1 MLQFFKYVLATVIG
15 LLLFVILSFFLLIGI
30 GSAISASSDGE
41 TNVKENSVLKIDMN
55 QVVNETAPESDP
67 FEEIFA
73 NGPGRVGLIQI
84 KESIANAK
92 LDPNIKGIYLN
103 MEYPMAGFATLE
115 EIRNALIDFKSAGK
129 FIYTYGEVMTE
140 QAIYLASVA
149 DKSYLNPA
157 GGLEFNGLGAEIMFY
172 KGMFDKIGV
181 KPVVFRV
188 GQYKSFVEPYIRT
201 DMSEKN
207 REQLTSYIN
216 NIADYMYTKI
226 GESRGISKTEI
237 DKILNEALI
246 QTPQDAVKYK
256 LLTNVGYE
264 DEFQD
269 ALRSELDLKKDAKI
283 SYVSLGKY
291 AKAEKY
297 IEKGDRENR
306 IAVIIGEGAIQ
317 SGESNQGE
325 SIGSETIVNELRKAR
340 KDKTVKAIVLRINSG
355 GGSALAS
362 DVMWREVMLTKK
374 VKPIIASMGD
384 YAASGGYYMAMGCD
398 TIVAQPTT
406 VTGSIGIFGILFN
419 AQELLNN
426 KLGLTFDGVVSHKY
440 ANSPSLTR
448 EMSDAE
454 KMMIQNSV
462 NRGYE
467 SFTSKA
473 AKGRNMSIEDLKAIA
488 SGRVWTGTQAKANG
502 LVDVLG
508 GLDDAI
514 KIAAKKVDLKDGSYR
529 VNYSPKAKSNF
540 QKIIDDISGDKEDAI
555 IKAYLGDLA
564 PYANEIKN
572 LQKMDRLQ
580 ARMPF
585 IMTVK

>member
-1 MLQFFKYVLATVIG
+1 
-15 LLLFVILSFFLLIGI
+15 
-30 GSAISASSDGE
+30 
-41 TNVKENSVLKIDMN
+41 
-55 QVVNETAPESDP
+55 
-67 FEEIFA
+67 
-73 NGPGRVGLIQI
+73 
-84 KESIANAK
+84 
-92 LDPNIKGIYLN
+92 
-103 MEYPMAGFATLE
+103 
-115 EIRNALIDFKSAGK
+115 
-129 FIYTYGEVMTE
+129 
-140 QAIYLASVA
+140 
-149 DKSYLNPA
+149 
-157 GGLEFNGLGAEIMFY
+157 
-172 KGMFDKIGV
+172 
-181 KPVVFRV
+181 
-188 GQYKSFVEPYIRT
+188 
-201 DMSEKN
+201 
-207 REQLTSYIN
+207 
-216 NIADYMYTKI
+216 
-226 GESRGISKTEI
+226 
-237 DKILNEALI
+237 
-246 QTPQDAVKYK
+246 
-256 LLTNVGYE
+256 
-264 DEFQD
+264 
-269 ALRSELDLKKDAKI
+269 
-283 SYVSLGKY
+283 
-291 AKAEKY
+291 
-297 IEKGDRENR
+297 
-306 IAVIIGEGAIQ
+306 
-317 SGESNQGE
+317 
-325 SIGSETIVNELRKAR
+325 
-340 KDKTVKAIVLRINSG
+340 
-355 GGSALAS
+355 
-362 DVMWREVMLTKK
+362 
-374 VKPIIASMGD
+374 MGD